1 MREAWTTFWRTTARL
16 FNTTDHLLAAAEK
29 QAIRLDEFS
38 ERVERDLLADQF
50 RKASER
56 CRRESIEVCR
66 EFEALEEQSEY
77 T

>member
-38 ERVERDLLADQF
+38 ERELLEARKRHAADL
-50 RKASER
+50 KALDKELK
-56 CRRESIEVCR
+56 
-66 EFEALEEQSEY
+66 AA
-77 T
+77 